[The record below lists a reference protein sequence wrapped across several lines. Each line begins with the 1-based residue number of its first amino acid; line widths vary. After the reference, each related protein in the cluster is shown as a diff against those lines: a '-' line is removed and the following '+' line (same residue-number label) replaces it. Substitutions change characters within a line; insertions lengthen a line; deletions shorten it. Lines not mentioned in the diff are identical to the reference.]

1 MTLCTFKRRKR
12 ICTYL
17 SHIFKDFIII
27 LDYVRL
33 SRYLY
38 IHYVR
43 LSTSFKKCSLCPSS
57 QFKIQK
63 ASVNKD
69 SNVQGD
75 MRASITLVYF
85 AYLGIRIYLSVCC
98 SVFSALPSSCKSCF
112 QLNFP
117 IKAFTRVDNNDEQG
131 VIKARGH
138 GLVSQ
143 FAGTCQPCWQLG
155 PALKPFGGSPALSY
169 YQM

>member
-1 MTLCTFKRRKR
+1 M
-12 ICTYL
+12 
-17 SHIFKDFIII
+17 
-27 LDYVRL
+27 
-33 SRYLY
+33 
-38 IHYVR
+38 
-43 LSTSFKKCSLCPSS
+43 
-57 QFKIQK
+57 
-63 ASVNKD
+63 NKD

-143 FAGTCQPCWQLG
+143 FAGTCQPCWQLSRLLNPSEALLLSIITKCDTCHEQQTCSHSLL
-155 PALKPFGGSPALSY
+155 PASLPIPKAIRIVWMNSSC
-169 YQM
+169 